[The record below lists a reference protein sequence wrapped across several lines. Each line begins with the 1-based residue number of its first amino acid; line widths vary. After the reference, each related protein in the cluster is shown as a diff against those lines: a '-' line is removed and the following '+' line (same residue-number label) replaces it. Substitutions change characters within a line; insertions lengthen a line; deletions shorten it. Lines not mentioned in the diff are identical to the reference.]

1 MDAHLMASGF
11 GEFADACEAIQRRI
25 IEVDNRPERSKRLR
39 PFALSETAAL
49 LGLDES
55 RLRDLLRQRPE
66 LPQGVEE
73 SRGRRSFTL
82 EALGLLRD
90 GLASVRQRSSLRPG
104 RQPGD
109 PLQVV
114 SLANFKGGVA
124 KTTTAVHLAQ
134 YLALRGY
141 RVLLIDLDSQASAT
155 GAFGFLPDEDFGE
168 SDTLC
173 AWLRSEIDSL
183 QPLVR
188 PTYWHGLDLLPA
200 NLGLYRAE
208 FELPAR
214 QMREKD
220 LRFWRLL
227 EQGLATVDGLYDVV
241 VCDCPPSLGYLSI
254 NALFASTGLIVPVP
268 PSMLDF
274 ASTGRFFRM
283 MADTLDTI
291 AEFDRAPRAGMG
303 FVRVLLAKLNT
314 ADRNHRRI
322 AGWMESNFGE
332 QLLANRMALTTALD
346 YAGNLKRTLY
356 EVEPAPERRAHARG
370 LAFMDA
376 VNREIEGL
384 IQAQWGRV
392 PAGRDRSAREP
403 RRRNL
408 AAA

>member
-1 MDAHLMASGF
+1 MDAHPMASGF
-11 GEFADACEAIQRRI
+11 AEFADACEAIQRRI

-39 PFALSETAAL
+39 PFPLGEAAAL
-49 LGLDES
+49 LDVEELQ
-55 RLRDLLRQRPE
+55 LRDLLRRRPE
-66 LPQGVEE
+66 LPQGIEE
-73 SRGRRSFTL
+73 VRGRRSFTL
-82 EALGLLRD
+82 EALGDLRD
-90 GLASVRQRSSLRPG
+90 GLAAVLHRPMMRPG
-104 RQPGD
+104 RRPGEA
-109 PLQVV
+109 LQVV

-155 GAFGFLPDEDFGE
+155 GTFGFLPDEDFGE

-173 AWLRSEIDSL
+173 AWLRSEVASL
-183 QPLVR
+183 RALVR
-188 PTYWHGLDLLPA
+188 PTYWHGLDILPA

-220 LRFWRLL
+220 LRFWQLL
-227 EQGLATVDGLYDVV
+227 EHGLATIDELYDVV
-241 VCDCPPSLGYLSI
+241 ICDCPPSLGYLSI

-291 AEFDRAPRAGMG
+291 AEFDKAPRAGMG

-322 AGWMESNFGE
+322 AGWMEGNFGE
-332 QLLANRMALTTALD
+332 HLLTNRMPLTTSLD
-346 YAGNLKRTLY
+346 FAGNLKRTLY
-356 EVEPAPERRAHARG
+356 EVQPALERRAHARG

-376 VNREIEGL
+376 VNSEIEGL
-384 IQAQWGRV
+384 LQAQWGRARV
-392 PAGRDRSAREP
+392 NQPYRRDLS
-403 RRRNL
+403 

>member
-25 IEVDNRPERSKRLR
+25 IEVDNRPDRSKRLR
-39 PFALSETAAL
+39 PFALAEAAAL
-49 LGLDES
+49 LGLEEE
-55 RLRDLLRQRPE
+55 RLRALLAQRPE
-66 LPQGVEE
+66 LPQGAEE
-73 SRGRRSFTL
+73 ARGRRSFTL
-82 EALGLLRD
+82 TELNGLRQ
-90 GLASVRQRSSLRPG
+90 GLAAALRRPALRPG
-104 RQPGD
+104 RRPGD
-109 PLQVV
+109 QLQVV

-141 RVLLIDLDSQASAT
+141 RVLLVDLDSQASAT

-173 AWLRSEIDSL
+173 AWLRSEVASL
-183 QPLVR
+183 EPLLR
-188 PTYWHGLDLLPA
+188 RTYWDGLDILPA

-291 AEFDRAPRAGMG
+291 AEFDTAPRAGMG

-322 AGWMESNFGE
+322 AGWMEGNFGD
-332 QLLANRMALTTALD
+332 QLLASRMALTTALD
-346 YAGNLKRTLY
+346 FAGNLKRTLY
-356 EVEPAPERRAHARG
+356 EVEPGPGGRAHVRG

-384 IQAQWGRV
+384 IQAQWGRADGQ
-392 PAGRDRSAREP
+392 PPMRQSRRAG
-403 RRRNL
+403 L
-408 AAA
+408 AVAA